1 MTTFSNT
8 TLNQLANA
16 LVDDSIQYILD
27 NERFNKILNE
37 TIEASIRDRLGE
49 VEEEVLYELR
59 DYILERCSD
68 VFNPMFFHVFPP
80 FSLR

>member
-27 NERFNKILNE
+27 NERFIKILDE
-37 TIEASIRDRLGE
+37 TMEASIRDRLGE
-49 VEEEVLYELR
+49 VEEDVLHELR
-59 DYILERCSD
+59 DYIMERI
-68 VFNPMFFHVFPP
+68 
-80 FSLR
+80 SLYRHSNCQILSSS

>member
-59 DYILERCSD
+59 DYILERI
-68 VFNPMFFHVFPP
+68 
-80 FSLR
+80 SLYPHSNCQILSSS

>member
-16 LVDDSIQYILD
+16 LVDDSIQYILH

-37 TIEASIRDRLGE
+37 AIINLPKIKEWHNND
-49 VEEEVLYELR
+49 VLKIVLKNR
-59 DYILERCSD
+59 
-68 VFNPMFFHVFPP
+68 
-80 FSLR
+80 SLR

>member
-1 MTTFSNT
+1 MTTFSDT

-27 NERFNKILNE
+27 NERFIKILDE

-49 VEEEVLYELR
+49 VEEEVLGELR
-59 DYILERCSD
+59 DYIMERI
-68 VFNPMFFHVFPP
+68 
-80 FSLR
+80 SLYRHSNCQILSST

>member
-1 MTTFSNT
+1 MTTFSDT

-37 TIEASIRDRLGE
+37 TIEGSIRDRLGE
-49 VEEEVLYELR
+49 VEEEVLGELR
-59 DYILERCSD
+59 DYIMERI
-68 VFNPMFFHVFPP
+68 
-80 FSLR
+80 SLYRHSNCQILSST

>member
-27 NERFNKILNE
+27 NERFIRILNE
-37 TIEASIRDRLGE
+37 TIEGSIRDRLGE
-49 VEEEVLYELR
+49 VEEEVLHELR
-59 DYILERCSD
+59 DYIMERI
-68 VFNPMFFHVFPP
+68 
-80 FSLR
+80 SLYRLSNCQILSSS

>member
-37 TIEASIRDRLGE
+37 TIEGSIRDRLGE

-59 DYILERCSD
+59 DYILERI
-68 VFNPMFFHVFPP
+68 
-80 FSLR
+80 SLYPHSICQILPSS

>member
-1 MTTFSNT
+1 MTTFSDT

-27 NERFNKILNE
+27 NERFIRILNE
-37 TIEASIRDRLGE
+37 TIEGSIRDRLGE

-59 DYILERCSD
+59 DYILERI
-68 VFNPMFFHVFPP
+68 
-80 FSLR
+80 SLYPHSNCQILPSS

>member
-37 TIEASIRDRLGE
+37 SIEASIRDRLGE

-59 DYILERCSD
+59 DYILERI
-68 VFNPMFFHVFPP
+68 
-80 FSLR
+80 SLYPHSNCQILPSS

>member
-8 TLNQLANA
+8 TLNHLANA

-59 DYILERCSD
+59 DYILERI
-68 VFNPMFFHVFPP
+68 
-80 FSLR
+80 SLYPHSNCQILPSS

>member
-27 NERFNKILNE
+27 NERFIKILDE

-49 VEEEVLYELR
+49 VEEDVLHELR
-59 DYILERCSD
+59 DYIMERI
-68 VFNPMFFHVFPP
+68 
-80 FSLR
+80 SLYRHSNSQILSSS

>member
-27 NERFNKILNE
+27 NERFIKILDE

-49 VEEEVLYELR
+49 VEEEVLGELR
-59 DYILERCSD
+59 DYIMERI
-68 VFNPMFFHVFPP
+68 
-80 FSLR
+80 SLYRHSNCQILSSS

>member
-1 MTTFSNT
+1 MTTFSDT

-27 NERFNKILNE
+27 NERFIKILDE

-49 VEEEVLYELR
+49 VEEEVLGELR
-59 DYILERCSD
+59 DYIMERI
-68 VFNPMFFHVFPP
+68 
-80 FSLR
+80 SLYRHSNCQILSSN

>member
-1 MTTFSNT
+1 MTTFSDT

-27 NERFNKILNE
+27 NERFIKIIDE

-49 VEEEVLYELR
+49 VEEEVLGELR
-59 DYILERCSD
+59 DYIMERI
-68 VFNPMFFHVFPP
+68 
-80 FSLR
+80 SLYRHSNCQILSST

>member
-1 MTTFSNT
+1 MTQFSDS
-8 TLNQLANA
+8 TLNQIANA

-59 DYILERCSD
+59 DYILERI
-68 VFNPMFFHVFPP
+68 
-80 FSLR
+80 SLYPHSNCQILPSS

>member
-1 MTTFSNT
+1 MTTFSDT

-27 NERFNKILNE
+27 NERFIKILDE

-59 DYILERCSD
+59 DYILERI
-68 VFNPMFFHVFPP
+68 
-80 FSLR
+80 SLYPHSNCQILSST

>member
-16 LVDDSIQYILD
+16 LVDDSIQYILH

-37 TIEASIRDRLGE
+37 TIEGSIRDRLGE

-59 DYILERCSD
+59 DYILERI
-68 VFNPMFFHVFPP
+68 
-80 FSLR
+80 SLYPHSNCQILPSS

>member
-1 MTTFSNT
+1 MTTFSDT

-27 NERFNKILNE
+27 NERFIKILDE

-49 VEEEVLYELR
+49 VEEDVLHELR
-59 DYILERCSD
+59 DYIMERI
-68 VFNPMFFHVFPP
+68 
-80 FSLR
+80 SLYRHSNCQILSST

>member
-27 NERFNKILNE
+27 NERFIKILNE
-37 TIEASIRDRLGE
+37 TIEGSIRDRLGE
-49 VEEEVLYELR
+49 VEEEVLHELR
-59 DYILERCSD
+59 DYIMERI
-68 VFNPMFFHVFPP
+68 
-80 FSLR
+80 SLYRPANCQILSSS

>member
-8 TLNQLANA
+8 TLNQLVNA

-59 DYILERCSD
+59 DYILERI
-68 VFNPMFFHVFPP
+68 
-80 FSLR
+80 SLYPHSNCQILPSS

>member
-1 MTTFSNT
+1 MTTFSTT

-59 DYILERCSD
+59 DYILERI
-68 VFNPMFFHVFPP
+68 
-80 FSLR
+80 SLYPHSNCQILPSS